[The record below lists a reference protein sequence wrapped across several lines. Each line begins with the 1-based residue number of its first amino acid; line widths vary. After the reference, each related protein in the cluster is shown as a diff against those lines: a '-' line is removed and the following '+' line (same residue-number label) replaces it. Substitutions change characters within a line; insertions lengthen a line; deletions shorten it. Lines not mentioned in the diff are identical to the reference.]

1 MPHLHT
7 FTHLHPALCT
17 VAQQNPSNLCKL
29 FLKKQQECLQSQF
42 QEADYLLTFAF
53 QMSQVELFHGSISY
67 FSNSFNNSPLATCCN
82 HTLPNQNCARV
93 SKPST
98 WKLLLTAATFVFSE
112 LNPLTLWV
120 NEKSPYIFNAFLGWN
135 LIPKHQGE
143 VD

>member
-53 QMSQVELFHGSISY
+53 QMSQVDCSMAASVIFQI
-67 FSNSFNNSPLATCCN
+67 PLTILRLQHVATIPCQIKIVQEFQ
-82 HTLPNQNCARV
+82 NQAPGNCY
-93 SKPST
+93 
-98 WKLLLTAATFVFSE
+98 LLLLPLFSQ
-112 LNPLTLWV
+112 
-120 NEKSPYIFNAFLGWN
+120 S
-135 LIPKHQGE
+135 
-143 VD
+143 